1 MKKDNQ
7 NAKKAL
13 YRQLRRLAI
22 ERRPAACLGCGFA
35 NQCSVRGCAV
45 LLRVSRLAAAADGS
59 AHEKEGL

>member
-35 NQCSVRGCAV
+35 NRCSARGCAV
-45 LLRVSRLAAAADGS
+45 LLRISRLAAAADGS
-59 AHEKEGL
+59 AQKKEGL